1 MKINNFS
8 LGELHM
14 FTSGISLLPIYS
26 DDIEFFRKCEEI
38 CDKVNELI
46 CINNPDDFVE
56 IDDDV
61 DEFIM
66 LEIHKKY
73 KRY

>member
-1 MKINNFS
+1 
-8 LGELHM
+8 M
-14 FTSGISLLPIYS
+14 FTSGITLLPIYS
-26 DDIEFFRKCEEI
+26 DDIEFFRKCEKI